1 MNIVQEEI
9 QSIIDE
15 NNIAQEQFSEF
26 LQDKNTMVSELHIED
41 RLHGELD
48 LSILEQN
55 GFNNVTSLI
64 FEEGELIRIQNIPDH
79 LEKLVCPYNLL
90 TELTDLPTSLNYLDI
105 QGNYISELDML
116 SVPNLT
122 YLNINENQITTLEPL
137 PKKMES
143 LFANNNKLQSLD
155 FQDVKNIRT
164 GRVSPDILKTIVI
177 ESYGS
182 KTPLTQLSNINNL
195 DNMTLNVNI
204 WDSSLVKVIE
214 KSILDSNLG
223 VTPQTDGTNVIL
235 KFPEL
240 TAERRKELV
249 KIISEIS
256 EKFKISIRGI
266 RRKFLDEIKN
276 LEKEKSI
283 SIDESKKF
291 QDEIQKL
298 TDSST
303 NEIEKLSTIKE
314 AEILKV

>member
-1 MNIVQEEI
+1 MFNKENCSSEMLS
-9 QSIIDE
+9 SIT
-15 NNIAQEQFSEF
+15 AFS
-26 LQDKNTMVSELHIED
+26 SEL
-41 RLHGELD
+41 R
-48 LSILEQN
+48 
-55 GFNNVTSLI
+55 
-64 FEEGELIRIQNIPDH
+64 
-79 LEKLVCPYNLL
+79 
-90 TELTDLPTSLNYLDI
+90 
-105 QGNYISELDML
+105 
-116 SVPNLT
+116 
-122 YLNINENQITTLEPL
+122 
-137 PKKMES
+137 
-143 LFANNNKLQSLD
+143 
-155 FQDVKNIRT
+155 NIRT

-177 ESYGS
+177 DSYGS

-214 KSILDSNLG
+214 KSILDSKLG
-223 VTPQTDGTNVIL
+223 VTPQTDGSNILL

-314 AEILKV
+314 TEILKV